1 VPGEDAD
8 TCGPGPF
15 SMGNEEMAGI
25 MMKSAGYE
33 DISFDRVDEKILVGR
48 TPDECIDF
56 ALAIGPGGEVF
67 REAGE
72 ELAEVKRGDI
82 EREMRDFFESQ
93 EIDSDGIWAP
103 TSSWVISGRN
113 PA

>member
-1 VPGEDAD
+1 
-8 TCGPGPF
+8 
-15 SMGNEEMAGI
+15 

-33 DISFDRVDEKILVGR
+33 GVSFTRVDEKIMIGT
-48 TPDECIDF
+48 TPEECISF

-72 ELAEVKRGDI
+72 VLAEAKRPDI
-82 EREMRDFFESQ
+82 ENEMRTFFENQ
-93 EIDSDGIWAP
+93 ERDENGIWAP
-103 TSSWVISGRN
+103 TSSWVISARN

>member
-1 VPGEDAD
+1 
-8 TCGPGPF
+8 
-15 SMGNEEMAGI
+15 MGNQEMAGA

-33 DISFDRVDEKILVGR
+33 DIYFTRVDEKIMIGT
-48 TPDECIDF
+48 TPEECIEF

-72 ELAEVKRGDI
+72 ALAEAKRPGI
-82 EREMRDFFESQ
+82 ESEMRAFFESQ
-93 EIDSDGIWAP
+93 ERDEIGIWAP
-103 TSSWVISGRN
+103 TSSWVISARN

>member
-1 VPGEDAD
+1 
-8 TCGPGPF
+8 
-15 SMGNEEMAGI
+15 
-25 MMKSAGYE
+25 MKSAGYE
-33 DISFDRVDEKILVGR
+33 DVTFTRVDEKILVGR
-48 TPDECIDF
+48 TPVECIAF

-72 ELAEVKRGDI
+72 ALAEAKRPEI
-82 EREMRDFFESQ
+82 ESEMRAYFESQ
-93 EIDSDGIWAP
+93 EADKDGIWAP